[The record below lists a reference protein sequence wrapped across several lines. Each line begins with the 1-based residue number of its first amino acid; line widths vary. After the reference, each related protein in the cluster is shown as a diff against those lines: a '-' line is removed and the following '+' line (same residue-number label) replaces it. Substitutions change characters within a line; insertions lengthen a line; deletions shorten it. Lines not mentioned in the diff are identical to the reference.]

1 MQDNHTLRGC
11 KTPPSS
17 GNLSEIVNPWNSLA
31 ACSALAHYKHLFE
44 ITLATS
50 VQRMPCK
57 KFGSISLKD
66 LWQFVQNPCTHGAVF
81 HIHPKQGN
89 SSKTYVRQIPCRY
102 HKTSQSPMVTQSP
115 GRLLLRQVCPKL
127 SGKVCLAGSL
137 AGSLQSHRGF
147 SEFHNICTD
156 ATLLVVSFCLQTRAP
171 AQDSA
176 APAQSA
182 QSRWQRSKALREHA
196 MDNSRDRFSN
206 ARSDLKCLPATHQP
220 EIELPARTTCYE
232 HSNSYIRYTHANTS
246 YAELYPQIPGFLK
259 Q

>member
-1 MQDNHTLRGC
+1 
-11 KTPPSS
+11 
-17 GNLSEIVNPWNSLA
+17 
-31 ACSALAHYKHLFE
+31 
-44 ITLATS
+44 
-50 VQRMPCK
+50 MPCK
-57 KFGSISLKD
+57 KSGSISLTD
-66 LWQFVQNPCTHGAVF
+66 LWQFVRNPCTHAAVF

-89 SSKTYVRQIPCRY
+89 SSKTYIRQIPCRH
-102 HKTSQSPMVTQSP
+102 HKTSQSPMVYTEPGKASATTSLSQTIWQSLSSREL
-115 GRLLLRQVCPKL
+115 GRQPAVPQRVFGISQHLHWWNF
-127 SGKVCLAGSL
+127 AG
-137 AGSLQSHRGF
+137 RF
-147 SEFHNICTD
+147 
-156 ATLLVVSFCLQTRAP
+156 VVSFCLQTRAP

-246 YAELYPQIPGFLK
+246 YAEPYPQIPGFLK
-259 Q
+259 